1 MNLSFDRTDDGKQHT
16 QKRRHNLSRVGNRED
31 REPRGCIK
39 SNCATV
45 PFCYASVGFR
55 HTQRAVQEDTLFL
68 NEEELVGNGHHSKRV
83 WDEMT
88 PTQCRVFR
96 KP

>member
-1 MNLSFDRTDDGKQHT
+1 MAENLGDVSGATAPRFRFATLQWVIITPKQ
-16 QKRRHNLSRVGNRED
+16 Q
-31 REPRGCIK
+31 
-39 SNCATV
+39 
-45 PFCYASVGFR
+45 FR
-55 HTQRAVQEDTLFL
+55 KTLLFL